1 MSSLR
6 LLPLALALGV
16 VLSACTPSS
25 QTDEKSA
32 TKSPDEQLKAA
43 QVLVDGASK
52 KQAKA
57 ERVFDG
63 LGGMVGVVIAPTSG
77 ENQEQGVVWMSPDG
91 TTLFPGPALD
101 ASGENINPK
110 VAQQQLGGGAK
121 APGQADASTV
131 DKGAL
136 LERAASS
143 ETGSFVQGKS
153 GPVVTAIVDLNCS
166 HCNTFFASAQPLI
179 NSGKLRVRYVLAGF
193 MSATSAPKAA
203 AVLGAKDKIAAMKK
217 AEADFA
223 KNGAQ
228 GPAPKFEPK
237 FEAIAKANTE
247 LLMAT
252 GEPATPYLF
261 YCDKET
267 KTLVGMSGAPQDMP
281 AFVASLDSTS
291 HPYCGK

>member
-16 VLSACTPSS
+16 VLSACTPS
-25 QTDEKSA
+25 TPTEDKA
-32 TKSPDEQLKAA
+32 AAKSPDEQLKAA
-43 QVLVDGASK
+43 QVLVEGASK
-52 KQAKA
+52 NQAKA
-57 ERVFDG
+57 ERVFEG

-77 ENQEQGVVWMSPDG
+77 EHKEQGVVWMSPDG

-110 VAQQQLGGGAK
+110 VAQQQLGGAQ
-121 APGQADASTV
+121 APGKTDASAV

-136 LERAASS
+136 LERAASP

-223 KNGAQ
+223 KNGSQ

>member
-6 LLPLALALGV
+6 LLPLVLTLGV
-16 VLSACTPSS
+16 VLSACTPSAPAEDKAS
-25 QTDEKSA
+25 
-32 TKSPDEQLKAA
+32 KSPDEQLKTAKA
-43 QVLVDGASK
+43 LVEGASK
-52 KQAKA
+52 NQAKA
-57 ERVFDG
+57 ERVFEG

-77 ENQEQGVVWMSPDG
+77 DHKEQSVIWMSPDG
-91 TTLFPGPALD
+91 TTLFPGPALN
-101 ASGENINPK
+101 ASGENINLK
-110 VAQQQLGGGAK
+110 MTQQQLGGAK
-121 APGQADASTV
+121 ALGQVDASTV

-136 LERAASS
+136 LDRAASP
-143 ETGSFVQGKS
+143 ETGSFVQGKA
-153 GPVVTAIVDLNCS
+153 GPVITAIVDLNCS
-166 HCNTFFASAQPLI
+166 HCNTFFTNSQSFI

-193 MSATSAPKAA
+193 LSATSAPKAA
-203 AVLGAKDKIAAMKK
+203 AVLGAKDKVAAMKK
-217 AEADFA
+217 AEADYA
-223 KNGAQ
+223 KNGTK

-267 KTLVGMSGAPQDMP
+267 KTLMGMAGAPQDMQ

>member
-6 LLPLALALGV
+6 LLPLAFALGV
-16 VLSACTPSS
+16 VLSACTSS
-25 QTDEKSA
+25 TPTEDKA
-32 TKSPDEQLKAA
+32 AAKSPDEQLKAA
-43 QVLVDGASK
+43 QVLVEGASK
-52 KQAKA
+52 NQAKA
-57 ERVFDG
+57 ERVFEG

-77 ENQEQGVVWMSPDG
+77 EHKEQGVVWMSPDG

-110 VAQQQLGGGAK
+110 VAQQQLGDTQ
-121 APGQADASTV
+121 APGKTDASAV
-131 DKGAL
+131 NKGAL
-136 LERAASS
+136 LERAASP

-223 KNGAQ
+223 KNGSQ
-228 GPAPKFEPK
+228 GPAPNFEPK

>member
-6 LLPLALALGV
+6 LLPLAFALGV
-16 VLSACTPSS
+16 VLSACTSS
-25 QTDEKSA
+25 TPTQDKA
-32 TKSPDEQLKAA
+32 AAKSPDEQLKAA
-43 QVLVDGASK
+43 QVLVEGASK
-52 KQAKA
+52 NQAKA
-57 ERVFDG
+57 ERVFEG

-77 ENQEQGVVWMSPDG
+77 EHKEQGVVWMSPDG

-110 VAQQQLGGGAK
+110 VAQQQLGDTQ
-121 APGQADASTV
+121 APGKTDASAV
-131 DKGAL
+131 NKGAL
-136 LERAASS
+136 LERAASP

-223 KNGAQ
+223 KNGSQ
-228 GPAPKFEPK
+228 GPAPNFEPK